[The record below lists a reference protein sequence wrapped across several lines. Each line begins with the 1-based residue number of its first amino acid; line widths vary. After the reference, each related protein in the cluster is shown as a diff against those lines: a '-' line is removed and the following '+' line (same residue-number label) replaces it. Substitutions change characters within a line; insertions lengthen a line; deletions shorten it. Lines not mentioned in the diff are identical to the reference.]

1 MSPTGTSLA
10 LNRFEGMF
18 AGAGIFLLITLIGG
32 LVAGREA
39 MGMGDVK
46 LMGAIGLFFGL
57 RDIVA
62 ISILSFLIGAVIS
75 LLLLIFKVKRSDEY
89 IPFGP
94 FIVVSA
100 ILAMII
106 PEEALF
112 GWLWALFSG
121 KWLISMMNK

>member
-1 MSPTGTSLA
+1 M
-10 LNRFEGMF
+10 
-18 AGAGIFLLITLIGG
+18 
-32 LVAGREA
+32 
-39 MGMGDVK
+39 
-46 LMGAIGLFFGL
+46 
-57 RDIVA
+57 
-62 ISILSFLIGAVIS
+62 S

-94 FIVVSA
+94 FIVISA